1 MHKSILETQYPLGFR
16 ESESKALGN
25 FLKNRNSVVL
35 TGMKR
40 VGISNF
46 LRYFIYHKETARTYC
61 TNNNSPAQN
70 HLFIPV
76 DLNDLVER
84 DIFPFWMLTLKRI
97 VDNIEVSPLAD
108 EIKKDVE
115 AFFLDSIQS
124 NDLFLLIDCV
134 RRSLIKIVSANFL
147 PTIFYIRF
155 DRMKDSAT
163 PQFLNNLE
171 GLISATHHKLSY
183 VFTSSRK
190 LDQINPDVF
199 KHANLSFASNNL
211 FVKPAKKE
219 DMDIISQTYLT
230 QYNLN
235 LSPDLKKW
243 LFELVDGYVQYM
255 QLALIILSE
264 SKSTLDNISSKEELL
279 KILINDERVALQSEE
294 LWDDLTQPEKDIL
307 LKAVSK
313 KTVSKEEKEE
323 AKYLWETG
331 IITHSDSKTSI
342 FSPLFEDYLSNL
354 STKFTQDTSS
364 TEFSKKENLL
374 FNFLKENLDQICERE
389 AIIEAVWPEEEAIG
403 VSDWAIDRLIA
414 RVRTKLKKQN
424 NSFEIIT
431 VKTRGYKLT
440 TSA

>member
-1 MHKSILETQYPLGFR
+1 MLKQIIESQYPINFR
-16 ESESKALGN
+16 ESDSKKLGN
-25 FLKNRNSVVL
+25 ILKNRNSAVL
-35 TGMKR
+35 IGMRR

-46 LRYFIYHKETARTYC
+46 LRFFLYHSDIPQKYI
-61 TNNNSPAQN
+61 SDSQK

-84 DIFPFWMLTLKRI
+84 EIFPFWMLTLKRI
-97 VDNIEVSPLAD
+97 VDSIETSPLAD

-115 AFFLDSIQS
+115 TFFLDSIQS

-134 RRSLIKIVSANFL
+134 RQSLIKIISANFL

-155 DRMKDSAT
+155 DRMTGTAT
-163 PQFLNNLE
+163 PQLLNNLE
-171 GLISATHHKLSY
+171 GLISATHHKLAY

-190 LDQINPDVF
+190 LDQINSEVF
-199 KHANLSFASNNL
+199 KHSNISFASNTL
-211 FVKPAKKE
+211 FIQPAKKE
-219 DMDIISQTYLT
+219 DMEIISQTYLT
-230 QYNLN
+230 QYSLN
-235 LSPDLKKW
+235 LSQEIKKW
-243 LFELVDGYVQYM
+243 LFELIDGYVQYM

-264 SKSTLDNISSKEELL
+264 SKSTLNGVSSKEELL
-279 KILINDERVALQSEE
+279 KMLLDDERIALQSEE
-294 LWDDLTQPEKDIL
+294 LWDDLTQTEKEIL
-307 LKAVSK
+307 LNAVSK
-313 KTVSKEEKEE
+313 KSITKDEREE

-331 IITHSDSKTSI
+331 VITDIDSKNLI
-342 FSPLFEDYLSNL
+342 FSPLFEDYLTNL
-354 STKFTQDTSS
+354 STKLTQDNTS

-403 VSDWAIDRLIA
+403 VSDWAIDRLVA

-424 NSFEIIT
+424 NNFEIIT